1 MNSIPRE
8 LVPVVVNEDGTFVPV
23 APIDVGLETVVALE
37 ALGFEDV
44 KVP

>member
-1 MNSIPRE
+1 MNGIPRE
-8 LVPVVVNEDGTFVPV
+8 LVPVVVNEGGAFVPE
-23 APIDVGLETVVALE
+23 APIDVGLETVAALE